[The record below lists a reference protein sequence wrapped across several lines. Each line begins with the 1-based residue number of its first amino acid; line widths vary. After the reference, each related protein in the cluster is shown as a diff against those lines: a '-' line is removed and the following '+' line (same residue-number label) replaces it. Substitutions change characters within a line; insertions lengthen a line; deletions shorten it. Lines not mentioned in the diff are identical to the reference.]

1 MPGVKKSARLRDLR
15 VGLFVVGAIGVLIFL
30 ILNASGDISPFSKK
44 LKLRAQFAKGYGP
57 ALGSGASG
65 GLRIA
70 RLTRWRCR
78 RRTRRQASHHVHR
91 QRDSRQAR
99 RRPDPH

>member
-44 LKLRAQFAKGYGP
+44 L
-57 ALGSGASG
+57 
-65 GLRIA
+65 
-70 RLTRWRCR
+70 
-78 RRTRRQASHHVHR
+78 
-91 QRDSRQAR
+91 
-99 RRPDPH
+99 